1 MKDNTMNTKIALV
14 SVPMFNAPGM
24 LRWARHFYRMKNAS
38 KQDKKYFLGVLK
50 AWVKSDK
57 RAKYCLEC
65 EDSFIEWEDDVVTVT
80 IVEETK

>member
-1 MKDNTMNTKIALV
+1 MKTYKICLL

-24 LRWARHFYRMKNAS
+24 LRWARHFYRMPNGS
-38 KQDKKYFLGVLK
+38 KSDKKYVLGVLK
-50 AWVKSDK
+50 AWVNNTK

-65 EDSFIEWEDDVVTVT
+65 DDSFIEWDNESVTIT

>member
-1 MKDNTMNTKIALV
+1 MNTKLALV

-38 KQDKKYFLGVLK
+38 KQDKKYFLGILK
-50 AWVKSDK
+50 AWVNSEK

-65 EDSFIEWEDDVVTVT
+65 PDDVIQWDDTAQTATITIKVT
-80 IVEETK
+80 K

>member
-38 KQDKKYFLGVLK
+38 KQDKKYFLGILK
-50 AWVKSDK
+50 AWVHSDK

-65 EDSFIEWEDDVVTVT
+65 DDRFIEWEDEVVTIT
-80 IVEETK
+80 IIEDTK